1 MSNVKFRGCCC
12 GIPVGCG
19 VLVLGL
25 LAVLA
30 WHLLAPGAFWPA
42 GAGRALALLAVPGA
56 VLGLALTQS
65 QKRSQSRPSPR
76 RRQP

>member
-25 LAVLA
+25 LAVLV
-30 WHLLAPGAFWPA
+30 WHLVMPGAFWPA
-42 GAGRALALLAVPGA
+42 GAGRALALLAVPGV
-56 VLGLALTQS
+56 VLMLALGQNRNQS
-65 QKRSQSRPSPR
+65 PPSPR